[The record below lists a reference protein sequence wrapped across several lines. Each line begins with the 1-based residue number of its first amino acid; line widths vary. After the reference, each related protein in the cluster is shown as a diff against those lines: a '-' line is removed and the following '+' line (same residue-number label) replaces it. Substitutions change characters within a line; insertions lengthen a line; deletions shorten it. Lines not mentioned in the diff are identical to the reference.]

1 MDLKNLATVRQM
13 FAQTVFTHKVQ
24 EVACELKEKR
34 ANKFKYIHLS
44 LVSVVI
50 ILLAI
55 QAAHMDKPIFSYI
68 SIGVSALEIIFLIA
82 QLTYDLEKKAAL
94 HKNSALKYMALRDKY
109 LLLITD
115 IMSGKVK
122 NPDTVVRRNS
132 LQQEYQNICDLAPQ
146 TGGEE
151 YDIAQKRL
159 NEAGVVEGEQFTWS
173 DEEIDRFL
181 PKELRL
187 KKEL

>member
-1 MDLKNLATVRQM
+1 MDLKNLATARQM
-13 FAQTVFTHKVQ
+13 FAQSVFTHKVQ

-34 ANKFKYIHLS
+34 ASKFKYIHLF

-50 ILLAI
+50 VLLAV

-68 SIGVSALEIIFLIA
+68 GIGVSALEIIFLIA
-82 QLTYDLEKKAAL
+82 QLTYDFEKKAAL

-115 IMSGKVK
+115 VMSGRTKS
-122 NPDTVVRRNS
+122 DDLIARRNA

-146 TGGEE
+146 TGSDE

-159 NEAGVVEGEQFTWS
+159 NNAGVVEGEQFTWS

-181 PKELRL
+181 PKELRITS
-187 KKEL
+187 K